1 MKLKPIKRGGPWL
14 VSALAAMT
22 LPGTTLA
29 QAEPRQPRGAGIDEI
44 VVTGTMRDQSAQDV
58 PIAVTAI
65 SGEQLQQTFRND
77 ILAVAE
83 ITPGVS
89 MGQQSG
95 FRAIAGGIRGTG
107 QNSILVTQDS
117 SVVVLVD
124 DFALSN
130 VQAQFVEMFDV
141 EQVEVY
147 RGPQGT
153 LFGKSA
159 TGGAIV
165 IRTKR
170 PDLMERYAEVETQF
184 GMFEGGSV
192 SSNIFKAR
200 AAINVPLIENELS
213 VRLTG
218 IYDRDGGF
226 YRNDKDTA
234 TFPDSVPIYDGLAAA
249 LGRPTRDLFPPELS
263 LANRGSGE
271 KLNGTDILA
280 GTAKVLWQPTE
291 NYEAFFKWEVL
302 RDRSG
307 NIPGVNETPS
317 GEGFLLPLLGFPGIQ
332 EAGHNDV
339 FSTGVTNQC
348 AEGNP
353 KGLCLTA
360 GQRVEVDGFH
370 LHQRFDTE
378 NLTFR
383 LLTGY
388 REQREIL
395 PNTYVG
401 EAFNSLFDASR
412 NTVKDSLQLE
422 FRVSSSFDG
431 PFNFVAGAS
440 YIEEE
445 TDMQAYATVGLLSL
459 VTFLPSEDPDSE
471 NPLIAGGTLD
481 SRGFLNLNLD
491 FINDPAVT
499 GATQDRESYAF
510 YFDGSYEITPDLTF
524 SAGMRYTNDKKD
536 FLRFANPG
544 GPCSDLTPERD
555 RRLIDGVCLDA
566 RSNATSRGGADFT
579 IRNVEAF
586 KIPDGLTFG
595 IDDNFSDSWNE
606 ITWRAA
612 LDYRIQDDVMVYGS
626 FSTGFISG
634 GFTETCSS
642 LATCQP
648 FDSETNWNA
657 EVGLKGQFLDNRL
670 QTNASI
676 YYTRYK
682 DLIRSQVLPFTDEF
696 GNTTQETIN
705 VNAGESEA
713 YGLEVEALW
722 LATEN
727 LTLQLALARME
738 HDYREF
744 LIDIDGDGELNDL
757 SDNKVPYS
765 PKWQIVGSASY
776 EQMLAAG
783 RGSIT
788 YTTSLNYESTAETL
802 VFNPGLTQQ
811 ESRVLWDAN
820 VSWRDN
826 SDRYR
831 VTLWAKNLLDEEHR
845 VAGNSV
851 AGLWN
856 FTMFGRP
863 RSLGIEL
870 AARF

>member
-1 MKLKPIKRGGPWL
+1 MMTSLDWPTRYVI
-14 VSALAAMT
+14 VALAAMA
-22 LPGTTLA
+22 LSGTA
-29 QAEPRQPRGAGIDEI
+29 SGQAETRQVRASGIDEI

-192 SSNIFKAR
+192 NSSIFKAR

-218 IYDRDGGF
+218 IYDRDSGF

-234 TFPDSVPIYDGLAAA
+234 TFPDSVPIFNDLAAA
-249 LGRPTRDLFPPELS
+249 LGRPMRDLFPPELS

-291 NYEAFFKWEVL
+291 SYEAFFKWEVL

-307 NIPGVNETPS
+307 NIPGVNETPE

-332 EAGHNDV
+332 EAGHDDV

-401 EAFNSLFDASR
+401 EAFQSLFDASR
-412 NTVKDSLQLE
+412 NTKKDSLQLE

-459 VTFLPSEDPDSE
+459 VTFLPSEDPDNA

-491 FINDPAVT
+491 FINDPALT
-499 GATQDRESYAF
+499 GAVQDRESYAF
-510 YFDGSYEITPDLTF
+510 YFDGSYDIPLT
-524 SAGMRYTNDKKD
+524 
-536 FLRFANPG
+536 
-544 GPCSDLTPERD
+544 
-555 RRLIDGVCLDA
+555 
-566 RSNATSRGGADFT
+566 
-579 IRNVEAF
+579 
-586 KIPDGLTFG
+586 
-595 IDDNFSDSWNE
+595 
-606 ITWRAA
+606 
-612 LDYRIQDDVMVYGS
+612 
-626 FSTGFISG
+626 
-634 GFTETCSS
+634 
-642 LATCQP
+642 
-648 FDSETNWNA
+648 
-657 EVGLKGQFLDNRL
+657 
-670 QTNASI
+670 
-676 YYTRYK
+676 
-682 DLIRSQVLPFTDEF
+682 
-696 GNTTQETIN
+696 
-705 VNAGESEA
+705 
-713 YGLEVEALW
+713 
-722 LATEN
+722 
-727 LTLQLALARME
+727 
-738 HDYREF
+738 
-744 LIDIDGDGELNDL
+744 
-757 SDNKVPYS
+757 
-765 PKWQIVGSASY
+765 
-776 EQMLAAG
+776 
-783 RGSIT
+783 
-788 YTTSLNYESTAETL
+788 
-802 VFNPGLTQQ
+802 
-811 ESRVLWDAN
+811 
-820 VSWRDN
+820 
-826 SDRYR
+826 
-831 VTLWAKNLLDEEHR
+831 
-845 VAGNSV
+845 
-851 AGLWN
+851 
-856 FTMFGRP
+856 
-863 RSLGIEL
+863 
-870 AARF
+870 